1 MLDSVRCGFP
11 TEETVRALKESVFMG
26 SIYEKYHELEQQGKT
41 PVCLFPARLACHEF
55 NTQMLNSLNTPIQ
68 EMKCS
73 DTIDE
78 SSSSRKWTKRAA
90 KKLEELNNDCNNTAC
105 LESTL
110 TLAVAA
116 RVMLHS
122 HNDTKAG
129 LDNVAIGTV
138 LAITLKRVSQIQ

>member
-11 TEETVRALKESVFMG
+11 MEETVGALKERVFTG

-41 PVCLFPARLACHEF
+41 PVCLFPTRLACHKF

-78 SSSSRKWTKRAA
+78 PSSPASGLKEQTKSWRNSIMTATILLVKEHTHTSSRSQSNA
-90 KKLEELNNDCNNTAC
+90 
-105 LESTL
+105 TL
-110 TLAVAA
+110 
-116 RVMLHS
+116 
-122 HNDTKAG
+122 
-129 LDNVAIGTV
+129 
-138 LAITLKRVSQIQ
+138 QY